1 MATIE
6 GVIRLKDHF
15 SPVMQNVLDSVN
27 RAISSMGNADKET
40 QKWNSSLQ
48 NASNTLN
55 VFSQGL
61 GLIERAASFVGNIF
75 ETSMGFADSL
85 STQYSRLNMMNDGL
99 QTTAELQEQIYQAA
113 NRSKMSYTD
122 MANSVASLGTLARDA
137 FGSTAEIVS
146 FNELLG
152 KTFTISATDDAA
164 KSSAMLQLTQA
175 LSSGVLQG
183 DEFKSISESA
193 PMLMQYMADYLGVTR
208 GELKKMAS
216 EGQITAD
223 VIKGAM
229 FGAADD
235 INAKFAEMPLT
246 FGQVKTMLANVA
258 TQAFQP
264 AAEVLSSWL
273 ATEQGTQ
280 AVNTLTGAINGAGN
294 VLKVFATLATNA
306 MTWISAHVE
315 QITMAILI
323 LGAIAAVVGLGMAI
337 SWAIANWPLLL
348 IIAAVALFINMLSN
362 AGVTAQQIGQI
373 IGNIFGWLYAV
384 IYNII
389 ADLYNVFIVFAEFFA
404 NVFNDPIGAIQRLF
418 WDLADS
424 VLGVLQTIAD
434 AIDAIFG
441 SNLASGLQTFRN
453 NLSSMV
459 ASTIGENKIKFDR
472 MEKISTSGAM
482 ETGAAM
488 ADSFLSELNFGET
501 GNLFGN
507 FAGNSGGLMIEG
519 AQGGSPVGVSGKV
532 EVAEEDIKYILDM
545 TERRYINMINLSS
558 PAPVVNVKFGDVHE
572 KVNVDEL
579 TNDIADSIIRSL
591 DFVSAMPEEVY

>member
-15 SPVMQNVLDSVN
+15 SPVMQTVLDSVN

-75 ETSMGFADSL
+75 ETSTGFADNL

-137 FGSTAEIVS
+137 FGNTAEIVS

-223 VIKGAM
+223 VIKNAM

-246 FGQVKTMLANVA
+246 FGQVKTILANVA

-280 AVNTLTGAINGAGN
+280 AVNTLIGAINGAGN
-294 VLKVFATLATNA
+294 VLRVFATLATNA

-348 IIAAVALFINMLSN
+348 IIATVVLLISTLSQ
-362 AGVTAQQIGQI
+362 AGVTTQQIGQF

-441 SNLASGLQTFRN
+441 SNLASGLQTFRS

-459 ASTIGENKIKFDR
+459 ASTIGENEIKFDR

-482 ETGAAM
+482 NTGAAI
-488 ADSFLSELNFGET
+488 ADSFLSELNFGAN
-501 GNLFGN
+501 GNLFGDLM
-507 FAGNSGGLMIEG
+507 GNSGGMMIEG
-519 AQGGSPVGVSGKV
+519 VQGGSPVGVSGKV

-558 PAPVVNVKFGDVHE
+558 PAPVVHVKFGDVHE

-579 TNDIADSIIRSL
+579 TSDIADSIIRSL
-591 DFVSAMPEEVY
+591 DFVSAKPEEVY

>member
-15 SPVMQNVLDSVN
+15 SPVMQTVLDSVN

-152 KTFTISATDDAA
+152 KAFTISATDDAA

-223 VIKGAM
+223 VIKNAM

-280 AVNTLTGAINGAGN
+280 AVNTLIGAINGAGN
-294 VLKVFATLATNA
+294 VLRVFATLATNA

-348 IIAAVALFINMLSN
+348 IIATVVLLISALSQ
-362 AGVTAQQIGQI
+362 AGVTTQQIGQF

-488 ADSFLSELNFGET
+488 ADSFLSELSFGGD
-501 GNLFGN
+501 GNLFGDLM
-507 FAGNSGGLMIEG
+507 GNSGGMMIEG